1 MIRVKKVTKRYGCKV
16 VLEDFS
22 CDFPE
27 TGFVALTGPSGIG
40 KTTLLHLLLGIQS
53 PTKGTIEIPEG
64 TTFSAVFQENRL
76 LEQESALVNA
86 ALFFEGKT
94 QNGTSL
100 YPEGKSTAEQILRE
114 LGLTEDIHTK
124 VSELSGGMA
133 RRVAIA
139 RALAAMTTPCGAD
152 VCVMDEPVKG
162 LDEENRKQTIAVIH
176 KYCEG
181 KLLILVTHNE
191 EDAEGAD
198 KIISL

>member
-1 MIRVKKVTKRYGCKV
+1 MIRVKNVTKQYGCKV
-16 VLEDFS
+16 VLENFS

-40 KTTLLHLLLGIQS
+40 KTTLLHLLLGIQNPS
-53 PTKGTIEIPEG
+53 KGTIEIPAG

-86 ALFFEGKT
+86 AIFFEGKT
-94 QNGTSL
+94 ENGKSL
-100 YPEGKSTAEQILRE
+100 YPEGKAAAEKILKE
-114 LGLTEDIHTK
+114 LGLSEDLDTK

-139 RALAAMTTPCGAD
+139 RALAAMTGPCGAD
-152 VCVMDEPVKG
+152 VCVMDEPIKG
-162 LDEENRKQTIAVIH
+162 LDAENRKQTLAVMH

-181 KLLILVTHNE
+181 KLLILVTHDE
-191 EDAEGAD
+191 EDAVGAD